1 MKNKK
6 LLWSVLVLA
15 VVAITVA
22 AILFWPGAK
31 FPAQTTLCGL
41 NVSELSPE
49 EAGQMLQNTISE
61 YTLQLTIDG
70 QSYTLT
76 REDLGLRCT
85 VEDLTPL
92 VDNLPASSWDLM
104 AMDDTAITDFLEA
117 NMEECRVAAVPPSP
131 DFDPATGKFVVN
143 YGIPETWHSREVA
156 AQLITEAIAQLKPQL
171 ELTSEMLL
179 QKRTDPDHLATAVSM
194 VEQANALLAEGVTL
208 EGLHIG
214 AEEPQTLTLSDEDY
228 ASMLRFD
235 VTTGETS
242 VDEAAAQ
249 EILTEL
255 CAPYAIAAGQGNF
268 ISNRGYEVSIEV
280 PLAARMVD
288 VQDLYQQIL
297 NHVRNNL
304 SEPLTVNYTTSNGH
318 GNPNFDGNYIEVS
331 IPDQLLWV
339 YQNGEVV
346 IETGIVTG
354 NYRVGNYSPTGLRKI
369 WSHREKVFLI
379 TDEYFSEYWMA
390 IVPDE
395 RYGLHDADNWREIEE
410 YGGDTYLNHGSGG
423 CINIPRDVIREIYA
437 IVPDGTP
444 VVLYDHRHV
453 SPEIGYD
460 IIITYYKPTPITLD
474 AAEKYPGAEIT
485 YTVSNS
491 RLGYVNDNG
500 QFVMQNCGGSYVT
513 AEVKPADG
521 SDPVT
526 LTYFIWVRVG

>member
-61 YTLQLTIDG
+61 YTLQLTLDG
-70 QSYTLT
+70 QNYTLT

-117 NMEECRVAAVPPSP
+117 NLEECRVAAVPPSP

-143 YGIPETWHSREVA
+143 YGIPETWYSREVA
-156 AQLITEAIAQLKPQL
+156 AQLITEAVAQLKPQL

-179 QKRTDPDHLATAVSM
+179 QKRTDPDHLATAASL
-194 VEQANALLAEGVTL
+194 VETANVLLANGITL
-208 EGLHIG
+208 EGLRVG
-214 AEEPQTLTLSDEDY
+214 EEDVQTLTLSTNDY

-235 VTTGETS
+235 VTTGTISLDET
-242 VDEAAAQ
+242 AAL
-249 EILTEL
+249 EILDRL
-255 CAPYAIAAGQGNF
+255 CASYKVSPGEGNF
-268 ISNRGYEVSIEV
+268 ISNHGIEVSIEV
-280 PLAARMVD
+280 PLADQMVD
-288 VQDLYQQIL
+288 VQDLYLQIQ
-297 NHVRNNL
+297 NHVQDRL
-304 SEPLTVNYTTSNGH
+304 STPLTVNYTTANGC

-331 IPDQLLWV
+331 IPDQTLWV

-354 NYRVGNYSPTGLRKI
+354 NYRVGSYSPTGLRKI
-369 WSHREKVFLI
+369 WSHREDVFLI
-379 TDEYFSEYWMA
+379 NDAYFSEYWMA

-410 YGGDTYLNHGSGG
+410 YGGDTYLNSGSGG
-423 CINIPRDVIREIYA
+423 CINIPKDVIREIFA
-437 IVPDGTP
+437 IVPNGTP

-453 SPEIGYD
+453 GPEIGYD

-521 SDPVT
+521 SEPVT